1 MRLRRVLDAR
11 SPCAAKD
18 TGSSVVSVN
27 PAGHRAQGRHH
38 EPMALRGN
46 RGKIT
51 PCEHPSG

>member
-1 MRLRRVLDAR
+1 MRLGRVLDAR

-38 EPMALRGN
+38 EPTALRRN
-46 RGKIT
+46 RGKIS